1 MSLAYLVS
9 ISNSSSEYCGEWDV
23 DSPASSDTLPSRGN
37 NLVKNQFN
45 NSKNLPPFGPM
56 FCTLSL
62 SLSAYFQVTPQIIPP
77 CCCCCWV
84 SEWLC
89 PAPTPLIVMRARPW
103 VTPSL
108 IRSWG
113 GGVLNKE
120 LINNV
125 NWGKPGHGGFR
136 FRFCYQRANF
146 PPQLSL
152 SPKLGNLLKCKS

>member
-1 MSLAYLVS
+1 MLLLLLSV
-9 ISNSSSEYCGEWDV
+9 GV
-23 DSPASSDTLPSRGN
+23 
-37 NLVKNQFN
+37 
-45 NSKNLPPFGPM
+45 
-56 FCTLSL
+56 TLSGPDSINCDAGPPL
-62 SLSAYFQVTPQIIPP
+62 GDTQPDQI
-77 CCCCCWV
+77 
-84 SEWLC
+84 
-89 PAPTPLIVMRARPW
+89 MR
-103 VTPSL
+103 
-108 IRSWG
+108 G